1 MNDACQPF
9 LRRLQDIP
17 KALSLDLTPAG
28 VQAARPAFELARRSG
43 AELKN
48 RIAEFMAE
56 IDRVMAVRLH
66 RRSVP
71 TQ

>member
-1 MNDACQPF
+1 MPTLPETTTGYPESA
-9 LRRLQDIP
+9 
-17 KALSLDLTPAG
+17 
-28 VQAARPAFELARRSG
+28 VARPDPRGRADRTPAFELARQSG